1 MEISLEAIF
10 GVIVGIFVPSLL
22 WAWSVSASQ
31 KKTLT
36 NLKDLTLM
44 HLDEDS
50 VFSTKKTNQLL
61 EEYIRQGESMHRDTL
76 DVLQALN
83 RTISELTYYIRW
95 STSQQLGKEAPPY
108 VEPTTSVRG

>member
-1 MEISLEAIF
+1 MGL
-10 GVIVGIFVPSLL
+10 VVGTLVPALL
-22 WAWSVSASQ
+22 WAWSGSSNQ
-31 KKTLT
+31 KKTLAGI
-36 NLKDLTLM
+36 KELTLM

-50 VFSTKKTNQLL
+50 VFSTKKTNELL
-61 EEYIRQGESMHRDTL
+61 EEYIRQGENMHRDTL

-108 VEPTTSVRG
+108 VEPTTPVRSRG